1 MSFTP
6 KVGIVS
12 CSGEDCFG
20 GGVSRMATLEVLHR
34 LRPTDT
40 VTICLP
46 LFLAGSG
53 GEREFAK
60 SFPTITVDGCAKMC
74 AAKGTAKYSS
84 EPAVRINVSDY
95 MDDPCSK
102 VDGVAKAGEVSVVVR
117 RVASDIA
124 SHVDRLRS
132 QWR

>member
-1 MSFTP
+1 MSFRP

-12 CSGEDCFG
+12 CSGEDCLG
-20 GGVSRMATLEVLHR
+20 GCVSRMATLEVLHR
-34 LRPTDT
+34 LRPTVT

-84 EPAVRINVSDY
+84 EPAVKVNVSDY
-95 MDDPCSK
+95 VDDPCTR
-102 VDGVAKAGEVSVVVR
+102 VEGEANASENSVVVQ
-117 RVASDIA
+117 RVAGDIA

-132 QWR
+132 EWK